1 MGAFVIQSYKLII
14 FINIS
19 TKKLAI
25 SVYFVVQQLSKIPFK
40 NLHALTEFNGAVF
53 LTRPVE
59 CSFFF
64 FQSVGLLFDTGE
76 GARQTPPNT
85 VKFVV
90 KK

>member
-40 NLHALTEFNGAVF
+40 NLHALTEVNWAVF
-53 LTRPVE
+53 
-59 CSFFF
+59 
-64 FQSVGLLFDTGE
+64 
-76 GARQTPPNT
+76 
-85 VKFVV
+85 
-90 KK
+90 